1 MNTRKT
7 TPTLLQVIAAFTGII
22 GILYF
27 IGSIINLGS
36 DRDAPIGIAAGL
48 GLTISSVFA
57 YGFSYIVEA
66 ACRYLELTNGDNSPK
81 IAPSNNPTKKSNVIH
96 LGDTVK
102 LKGTSKEFKVVK
114 ITEDGYIC
122 DNYENKYLP
131 KEVEII

>member
-7 TPTLLQVIAAFTGII
+7 IPTLMQVVAALTGII

-66 ACRYLELTNGDNSPK
+66 ACRYLELTNGDSSPK
-81 IAPSNNPTKKSNVIH
+81 IVSNNNPTKKSNVIH
-96 LGDTVK
+96 LGDIVK

-114 ITEDGYIC
+114 ITEDGYVC